1 MELVDDLS
9 PIVRVGDVGGLGKVY
24 SEWGGLITE
33 SGEEILKTVEGWDL
47 DIISPWRRILPK
59 TVFAGFGGAASSKLY
74 VTTDRI
80 VLVRDIDVWR
90 EVKEELSPLGLPAA
104 TAKEVHLRRLRSVG
118 ARHFCEIWPRRLRV
132 VKAKRIERRWSTL
145 DLRLVASDGR
155 RYQVIISKTDGL
167 DPDTLTLVQSQFTI
181 GPIGSNTP

>member
-1 MELVDDLS
+1 MSQTSHTDPV
-9 PIVRVGDVGGLGKVY
+9 IRVGDLDGLGSVY
-24 SEWGGLITE
+24 SDSGNLIARTDE
-33 SGEEILKTVEGWDL
+33 RVLKTTQGWDI
-47 DIISPWRRILPK
+47 DVSTPWRKVLPK
-59 TVFAGFGGAASSKLY
+59 ILFAGFSGKASSKLY

-104 TAKEVHLRRLRSVG
+104 TAKEVHLRRLRTAG
-118 ARHFCEIWPRRLRV
+118 ARQFCEIWPRRLRV